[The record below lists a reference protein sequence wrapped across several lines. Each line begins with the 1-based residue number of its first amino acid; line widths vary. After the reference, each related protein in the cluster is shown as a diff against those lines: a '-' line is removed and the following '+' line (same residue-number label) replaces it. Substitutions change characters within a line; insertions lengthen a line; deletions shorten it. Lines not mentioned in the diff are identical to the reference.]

1 MATELSIQEV
11 ATLTQLSAYTLRY
24 YERVGLVNPVGRT
37 PSGHRRYASKDITW
51 LEFVTRLR
59 ATGMS
64 IKDMQQ
70 FAQLRRQGDRTIA
83 QRRQLLKIH
92 QQHVAQQLVALEQN
106 AKVLNEK
113 ILYYKELEN
122 KHDADTP

>member
-83 QRRQLLKIH
+83 QRRQLLETH
-92 QQHVAQQLVALEQN
+92 QQHVARQLVALEQN

-122 KHDADTP
+122 KHDAHTP

>member
-83 QRRQLLKIH
+83 QRRQLLETH
-92 QQHVAQQLVALEQN
+92 QQHVARQLVGLEQN

-122 KHDADTP
+122 KHDAHTS